1 MKRWFT
7 LVFVFVAIFGNSIN
21 AQDAINLGDVEV
33 CDGHR
38 EMLAWPA
45 TSTITKLIVQPTD
58 TFIEHTKTPDGWPEV
73 TPPGWQDPLQYTLWP
88 VYLVNGRWMTAGSI
102 QFWKFRNGTGSPLHS
117 LAADWLPPGCPRVQP
132 TPGQPIGFF
141 VTAGNQRIS
150 DDHVVMERSNVVLI
164 TYPAG
169 ENQVFTFAAV
179 PPTPQQPPK
188 FEPLPPMV
196 VPPPVVTPPVVVVP
210 PVPGGFFASQE
221 WQRLVGMVEDTQAE
235 LGTFEQHTQQQHA
248 ELKAAIDNPGW
259 FTTVFGNRYVQMA
272 LAGIGTYFTTH
283 QMMK

>member
-1 MKRWFT
+1 MKAWFT

-132 TPGQPIGFF
+132 TPGQQIGFF

-169 ENQVFTFAAV
+169 ENQVFTFAAA
-179 PPTPQQPPK
+179 PPPVVTPPPVI
-188 FEPLPPMV
+188 V
-196 VPPPVVTPPVVVVP
+196 VPPPVVTPPAP
-210 PVPGGFFASQE
+210 PTNPMPPQDSGYQLSA
-221 WQRLVGMVEDTQAE
+221 
-235 LGTFEQHTQQQHA
+235 
-248 ELKAAIDNPGW
+248 KID
-259 FTTVFGNRYVQMA
+259 A
-272 LAGIGTYFTTH
+272 LAQQLAAHEAEDKAFRDETSRIYKGTLKFLVERVAPVVGGILATW
-283 QMMK
+283 QMSK

>member
-1 MKRWFT
+1 MRVWF
-7 LVFVFVAIFGNSIN
+7 VVAFVAIFGIKIN

-45 TSTITKLIVQPTD
+45 TATITKLIVQPTD

-88 VYLVNGRWMTAGSI
+88 IYLVNGRWMTAGSI

-132 TPGQPIGFF
+132 VPGQQIGFF

-150 DDHVVMERSNVVLI
+150 DDHVMMERSNVVLI

-169 ENQVFTFAAV
+169 ENQVFTFA
-179 PPTPQQPPK
+179 TS
-188 FEPLPPMV
+188 
-196 VPPPVVTPPVVVVP
+196 PPPVVTPPPVIVVPPVVTPPHPLDPPVPPVVVP
-210 PVPGGFFASQE
+210 PPLDLSGVTQLLQAIQKDVAEHRVESQRIYKGALKFIVERVAPVVGGIVAT
-221 WQRLVGMVEDTQAE
+221 WQMT
-235 LGTFEQHTQQQHA
+235 
-248 ELKAAIDNPGW
+248 K
-259 FTTVFGNRYVQMA
+259 
-272 LAGIGTYFTTH
+272 
-283 QMMK
+283 K